1 MCRELRGFCIPE
13 TKRGAKNPKR
23 QDHKNDPLSVDNALP
38 FTLHVARVMRT
49 NLLNC
54 AGWIALL
61 LGILSTP
68 LAASAAAAEE
78 EPSPPAPA
86 VHAPSKFVSADDGW
100 LDVSGFLDERY
111 GFIPLVIP
119 ITEPAVGYGA
129 AGGLAFIDKPLGEA
143 QAGFGRPNI
152 TVVGGL
158 GTENGTWGGMAGN
171 MHHWLDDR
179 LQTLVGVIHAS
190 VNLDFYGIGE
200 NDVLKNRSLTYNLE
214 PSGGMVQAKYRIGR
228 SFVWAG
234 LSYALATTQV
244 KFDAPART
252 PGLPDF
258 ERESRVGG
266 LTPSLT
272 YDSRDNIFTPIA
284 GTYGEARAG
293 FFSRALGGDYEF
305 QRVSLTAMHFL
316 PLHPKWTLGV
326 RGDAAFSF
334 GDVPFYLRP
343 FVSLRG
349 VPVMRY
355 QGEHTAQVEAE
366 LRWQFWKRFS
376 LVGFAGFGGAWN
388 ELERFENPVTVVTGG
403 AGFRYE
409 IARKYG
415 LHMGVDV
422 AFGPDSSA
430 IYVQFGSAWARP

>member
-1 MCRELRGFCIPE
+1 M
-13 TKRGAKNPKR
+13 
-23 QDHKNDPLSVDNALP
+23 V
-38 FTLHVARVMRT
+38 
-49 NLLNC
+49 
-54 AGWIALL
+54 LL
-61 LGILSTP
+61 LGILSIT
-68 LAASAAAAEE
+68 LAASPAAAED
-78 EPSPPAPA
+78 EPPPPAA
-86 VHAPSKFVSADDGW
+86 TNAHSKIRSPDDGW
-100 LDVSGFLDERY
+100 LDLSGFLDESY

-200 NDVLKNRSLTYNLE
+200 SSLLKHHPLTYNLE
-214 PSGGMVQAKYRIGR
+214 PSGGMAQARVRLGQPY
-228 SFVWAG
+228 VWAG

-244 KFDAPART
+244 KFDAPALT

-258 ERESRVGG
+258 QRESRVGG

-272 YDSRDNIFTPIA
+272 YDSRDNIFTPLR
-284 GTYGEARAG
+284 GTYVEARAG
-293 FFSRALGGDYEF
+293 LFSQALGGDDEF
-305 QRVSLTAMHFL
+305 QRINLTAMHFL
-316 PLHPKWTLGV
+316 PLHPKLTLGL

-334 GDVPFYLRP
+334 GNVPFYLRP
-343 FVSLRG
+343 FVALRG
-349 VPVMRY
+349 APVMRY
-355 QGEHTAQVEAE
+355 QGEDVAQAEAE

-376 LVGFAGFGGAWN
+376 LVGFVGGGAAWN
-388 ELERFENPVTVVTGG
+388 DLERFDNPLTLVTGG

-415 LHMGVDV
+415 LHMGLDV

-430 IYVQFGSAWARP
+430 IYVQFGSAWVRP